1 MNPVGAAWFATIQTM
16 NWFTPDKVGEVPQSM
31 IITPLYIQ
39 NKDFILE
46 HFAIHFAILMLST
59 EVSGIQLCPFR
70 AVSVFVSTFR
80 SPHVLLRNVY
90 VILQAISSSFG
101 RIKQTTYERRVS
113 SRGDNRLRP
122 ESSTPLSMSRRGH
135 LAQQRRMVKSRT
147 LMTSAGPWLCL
158 RRYKVLARQK
168 QASLWSQ

>member
-1 MNPVGAAWFATIQTM
+1 M

-80 SPHVLLRNVY
+80 SPHVLLEKRVCYTAGNLVK
-90 VILQAISSSFG
+90 LW
-101 RIKQTTYERRVS
+101 TYKA
-113 SRGDNRLRP
+113 DDI
-122 ESSTPLSMSRRGH
+122 
-135 LAQQRRMVKSRT
+135 
-147 LMTSAGPWLCL
+147 
-158 RRYKVLARQK
+158 
-168 QASLWSQ
+168 